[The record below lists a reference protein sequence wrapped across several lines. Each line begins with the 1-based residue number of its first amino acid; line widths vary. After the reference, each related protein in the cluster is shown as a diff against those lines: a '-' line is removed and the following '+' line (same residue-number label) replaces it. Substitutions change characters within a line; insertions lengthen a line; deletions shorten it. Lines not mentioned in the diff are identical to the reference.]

1 MSDDRSGDSTDRAP
15 RSLLWAGRETGSSS
29 QASRSPQPVQPV
41 LSPEAFWRREFLL
54 TGPPRSRKFRIRVR

>member
-41 LSPEAFWRREFLL
+41 LSPEAFWRREFIL